1 MKTTNSKSRIFTQAK
16 QAFEASNLRAI
27 HRNGLYIVYSYK
39 WYPIFVCDMQSGEWF
54 ENHERYSVSTSRQ
67 KSQSH
72 PNVDT
77 WLRSTEELNEII
89 RKANSNQEKVA

>member
-1 MKTTNSKSRIFTQAK
+1 MRITNSKSRIFTQAK

-54 ENHERYSVSTSRQ
+54 ENQEHYSVSTSRQ

-72 PNVDT
+72 PNSDT
-77 WLRSTEELNEII
+77 RLRSTEELKEII
-89 RKANSNQEKVA
+89 RKANSNQEKIA